1 LYKDQ
6 KQLPEEIVAALFTTG
21 FLAGA
26 ISALFVG
33 SLADRYGRRT
43 ACLAYCAIT
52 ALSLF
57 SVLSDNVQVLFAGR
71 VLGGLSST
79 LMYTIFE
86 AWMVTE
92 YHDRNLELSGLK
104 IGSIFGRMITLSGI
118 SAIVAGVV
126 GEYLVEYTRTK
137 TAPFMASACLMA
149 VAFVYIGKEWVC

>member
-1 LYKDQ
+1 
-6 KQLPEEIVAALFTTG
+6 VAALFTTG

-43 ACLAYCAIT
+43 ACLAYCVIT

-57 SVLSDNVQVLFAGR
+57 SVLSDNVKVLFAGR
-71 VLGGLSST
+71 VLGGLSTT
-79 LMYTIFE
+79 LMYTVFE

-92 YHDRNLELSGLK
+92 YHQRNLEHSGLK
-104 IGSIFGRMITLSGI
+104 IGTIFGRMITLSGI

-126 GEYLVEYTRTK
+126 GEYLVEFTRTK
-137 TAPFMASACLMA
+137 TAPFMASAVCMGA
-149 VAFVYIGKEWVC
+149 AFTIIWKEWVRRTLLV